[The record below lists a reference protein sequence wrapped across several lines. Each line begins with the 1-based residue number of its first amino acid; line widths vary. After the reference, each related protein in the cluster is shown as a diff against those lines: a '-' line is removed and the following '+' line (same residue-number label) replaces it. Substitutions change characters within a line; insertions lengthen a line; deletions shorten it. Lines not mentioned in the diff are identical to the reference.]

1 MSAGRTDLLIALCAL
16 FISMLTAAAV
26 IYQGKVLSSQLNVAV
41 WPYVDFQTTTSEN
54 SVELDVQNVGAGPA
68 LIRGAALLID
78 GKPQPSLVAGLHE
91 LGYRR
96 VHGDHVTLSSIGP
109 GDVLRAGESMA
120 IVRIQSAPFAQKAAT
135 LQKRVRLHI
144 CYCSILGD
152 CWLARSDAESPAV
165 IKSCDTPPL
174 GAIAQ

>member
-1 MSAGRTDLLIALCAL
+1 L

-41 WPYVDFQTTTSEN
+41 WPYVDFQTTTSES

-68 LIRGAALLID
+68 LIRGATLLID
-78 GKPQPSLVAGLHE
+78 GKPQPSLSAALRE

-96 VHGDHVTLSSIGP
+96 AHGNDVTLSSIGP
-109 GDVLRAGESMA
+109 GDVVRAGESVA
-120 IVRIQSAPFAQKAAT
+120 IARIRSAQFAQKAAT
-135 LQKRVRLHI
+135 LEGRVRLRV
-144 CYCSILGD
+144 CYCSIIGD
-152 CWLARSDAESPAV
+152 CWLASSDAESPAV
-165 IKSCDTPPL
+165 IKSCDSPL